1 MENLSD
7 LYNWVLTAK
16 YIQLEENAASYCTEV
31 SGDTLYILFEW
42 SNGKVDWK
50 NNFDF
55 PARPYGE
62 MKHRWFVHR
71 GFLRVWKTIR
81 DKIKAQV
88 IDPNIKH
95 IIVAGYSHGAAIAV
109 LCHEYCVFNRPDI
122 EISGYGFGAPRVVWG
137 WLNKTVKRRFD
148 NFYVI
153 RNCRDI
159 VTHVPPTLF
168 GYRHVGN
175 MIKIGVRGKYGLID
189 SHRPENYETELK
201 KYEDKKA
208 SSPSA

>member
-7 LYNWVLTAK
+7 LYNRVLTAK

-55 PARPYGE
+55 PAKPYGE

-81 DKIKAQV
+81 DEIK
-88 IDPNIKH
+88 
-95 IIVAGYSHGAAIAV
+95 
-109 LCHEYCVFNRPDI
+109 E
-122 EISGYGFGAPRVVWG
+122 
-137 WLNKTVKRRFD
+137 
-148 NFYVI
+148 
-153 RNCRDI
+153 
-159 VTHVPPTLF
+159 
-168 GYRHVGN
+168 
-175 MIKIGVRGKYGLID
+175 
-189 SHRPENYETELK
+189 
-201 KYEDKKA
+201 
-208 SSPSA
+208 

>member
-1 MENLSD
+1 
-7 LYNWVLTAK
+7 
-16 YIQLEENAASYCTEV
+16 
-31 SGDTLYILFEW
+31 
-42 SNGKVDWK
+42 
-50 NNFDF
+50 
-55 PARPYGE
+55 

-81 DKIKAQV
+81 DEIKEQV
-88 IDPNIKH
+88 INPNIKH

-109 LCHEYCVFNRPDI
+109 LRHEYCVFNRPDI

-159 VTHVPPTLF
+159 VTHVPPALF
-168 GYRHVGN
+168 GYRPFEIQTRKLKRTVQSSRLERIVRSVSRLRNVYFRLPDLSMFRH
-175 MIKIGVRGKYGLID
+175 KGV
-189 SHRPENYETELK
+189 
-201 KYEDKKA
+201 
-208 SSPSA
+208 